1 MHFCIN
7 NEIMGCSRNSLC
19 PKKKMQEAYT
29 TDAGKI
35 VITRN
40 AFPPLTAPSF
50 HLIRKNALDGKQAS
64 EADESGKA

>member
-1 MHFCIN
+1 
-7 NEIMGCSRNSLC
+7 
-19 PKKKMQEAYT
+19 MQEAYT

-40 AFPPLTAPSF
+40 AFPPSTAPSF
-50 HLIRKNALDGKQAS
+50 HLIRKNGLDGKQAS